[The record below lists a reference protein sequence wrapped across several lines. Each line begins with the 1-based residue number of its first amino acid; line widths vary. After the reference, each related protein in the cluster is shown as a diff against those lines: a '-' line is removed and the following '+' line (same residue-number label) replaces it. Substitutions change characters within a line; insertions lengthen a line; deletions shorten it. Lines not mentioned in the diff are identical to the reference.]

1 MIPVLTGHGASRS
14 DRTVVTWRR
23 RLSPDRSPLNEG
35 TTMSDT
41 PKKAEQSPEQ
51 PNEKIADLP
60 TKNVSENDAEA
71 VKGGALNR
79 FK

>member
-1 MIPVLTGHGASRS
+1 M
-14 DRTVVTWRR
+14 
-23 RLSPDRSPLNEG
+23 NEG
-35 TTMSDT
+35 TIMSDT

-51 PNEKIADLP
+51 PVDKIADLP